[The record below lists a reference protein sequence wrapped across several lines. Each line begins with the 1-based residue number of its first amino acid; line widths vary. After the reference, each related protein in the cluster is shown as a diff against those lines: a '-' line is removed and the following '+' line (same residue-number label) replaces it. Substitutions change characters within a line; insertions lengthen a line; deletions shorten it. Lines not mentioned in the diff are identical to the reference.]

1 LTCDSPIR
9 LGVAGLGRAFM
20 LMLPSF
26 ENDPRVEL
34 AACAA
39 PRESS
44 RTAFVQRFGGV
55 AYDSVEALCGD
66 PTLDA
71 IYIATPHQMHRTHAT
86 CAVMAGKHVLLDK
99 PLCVTLEDG
108 EAIAQA
114 AERAGK
120 IVIVGPSHSFDA
132 PVLKARALIDSGSL
146 GQVRMVH
153 ALNYTD
159 FLYRPR
165 RPEELVTSEGGGVIF
180 SQGVHQ
186 IDIVRLLA
194 GGMVSSVR
202 ATTGQWD
209 DKRPTECAYSAHLT
223 FAQGAFASLTY
234 SGFAHFNS
242 DEFCDWI
249 GELGHDTDPTAY
261 GKARKALQSVQT
273 PQDEIRLK
281 TERTFGASPAPAV
294 PAHNEHFGTILV
306 SCDGADLRL
315 TPDGVWVYGHTQR
328 DFLSTPLDAIP
339 RKGVMESLV
348 AAVRQSQNPIQGA
361 RWGLASLEV
370 CHGILQSSEV
380 GTDIRMYHQVPVRR
394 TEERKNQI

>member
-1 LTCDSPIR
+1 MTSDRPVR

-26 ENDPRVEL
+26 ENDPRVVL

-44 RTAFVQRFGGV
+44 RDAFVQRFGGV
-55 AYDSVEALCGD
+55 AYDSVEALCAD

-71 IYIATPHQMHRTHAT
+71 IYIATPHQMHRSHAE
-86 CAVMAGKHVLLDK
+86 CAVSSGKHVLLDK

-108 EAIAQA
+108 EAIAEA

-132 PVLKARALIDSGSL
+132 PVLKARALIDSGSI
-146 GQVRMVH
+146 GHVRMIN

-165 RPEELVTSEGGGVIF
+165 RPEELVTAEGGGVIF

-186 IDIVRLLA
+186 IDIVRLLG
-194 GGMVSSVR
+194 GGMVSTVR
-202 ATTGQWD
+202 ASTGQWD

-223 FAQGAFASLTY
+223 FAEGAFASLTY

-249 GELGHDTDPTAY
+249 GELGHDTDPKAY

-281 TERTFGASPAPAV
+281 TERTFGASPDPAF
-294 PAHNEHFGTILV
+294 PDHNEHFGTILV

-315 TPDGVWVYGHTQR
+315 TPDGVWIYGHTQR
-328 DFLSTPLDAIP
+328 DFVPTPLGTIP
-339 RKGVMESLV
+339 RKGVMDAL
-348 AAVRQSQNPIQGA
+348 AAVVNEGQAPVQDA

-370 CHGILQSSEV
+370 CHGIIQSSANGKE
-380 GTDIRMYHQVPVRR
+380 ISLEHQVPVRSLQ
-394 TEERKNQI
+394 ERKQRI

>member
-1 LTCDSPIR
+1 LTFDRPVR

-26 ENDPRVEL
+26 DNDPRVEL
-34 AACAA
+34 SACAA

-44 RTAFVQRFGGV
+44 RDAFVHRFGGT
-55 AYDSVEALCGD
+55 AYDSVEALCDD
-66 PTLDA
+66 PNLDA
-71 IYIATPHQMHRTHAT
+71 IYIATPHQMHRDHAT
-86 CAVMAGKHVLLDK
+86 RAVMAGKHVLLDK
-99 PLCVTLEDG
+99 PLCVTLDDG
-108 EAIAQA
+108 AAIADAAQA
-114 AERAGK
+114 AGR

-132 PVLKARALIDSGSL
+132 PVLKARAMIDSGVF

-165 RPEELVTSEGGGVIF
+165 RPEELVTAEGGGVIF

-186 IDIVRLLA
+186 IDTVRLLA
-194 GGMVSSVR
+194 GGMVSTVR

-209 DKRPTECAYSAHLT
+209 KARPTECAYSAHLT
-223 FAQGAFASLTY
+223 FAEGAFASLTY

-249 GELGHDTDPTAY
+249 GELGHDTDPDAY
-261 GKARKALQSVQT
+261 GKARRALRSAET
-273 PQDEIRLK
+273 PKDEIRLK
-281 TERTFGASPAPAV
+281 TERTFGASPEPAF
-294 PAHNEHFGTILV
+294 PAHNEHFGTVLV

-315 TPDGVWVYGHTQR
+315 TPDGVWVYGHTDR
-328 DFLSTPLDAIP
+328 DFVPTPLSAVP
-339 RKGVMESLV
+339 RKGVMDALV
-348 AAVRQSQNPIQGA
+348 NAVRQNLAPIQDA

-370 CHGILQSSEV
+370 CHGILQSAQTE
-380 GTDIRMYHQVPVRR
+380 TDIRMERQVPVRHS
-394 TEERKNQI
+394 EERKHPI

>member
-1 LTCDSPIR
+1 
-9 LGVAGLGRAFM
+9 M
-20 LMLPSF
+20 
-26 ENDPRVEL
+26 
-34 AACAA
+34 
-39 PRESS
+39 
-44 RTAFVQRFGGV
+44 
-55 AYDSVEALCGD
+55 
-66 PTLDA
+66 
-71 IYIATPHQMHRTHAT
+71 
-86 CAVMAGKHVLLDK
+86 LDK
-99 PLCVTLEDG
+99 PLCVTVEDG

-132 PVLKARALIDSGSL
+132 PVLKARALIEDGSL

-194 GGMVSSVR
+194 GGMVSTVR
-202 ATTGQWD
+202 ASTGQWD
-209 DKRPTECAYSAHLT
+209 DTRPTECAYSAHLT

-281 TERTFGASPAPAV
+281 TERTFGASPDPAI
-294 PAHNEHFGTILV
+294 PTHNEHFGTILV

-328 DFLSTPLDAIP
+328 DFVPTPLGGVPRQGVLDA
-339 RKGVMESLV
+339 LV
-348 AAVRQSQNPIQGA
+348 DAVGQDQAPVQDA

-370 CHGILQSSEV
+370 CHAIIQSSESRQE
-380 GTDIRMYHQVPVRR
+380 ISLKHQVPVRSKD
-394 TEERKNQI
+394 ERKSQI

>member
-1 LTCDSPIR
+1 
-9 LGVAGLGRAFM
+9 
-20 LMLPSF
+20 
-26 ENDPRVEL
+26 
-34 AACAA
+34 
-39 PRESS
+39 
-44 RTAFVQRFGGV
+44 
-55 AYDSVEALCGD
+55 
-66 PTLDA
+66 
-71 IYIATPHQMHRTHAT
+71 
-86 CAVMAGKHVLLDK
+86 
-99 PLCVTLEDG
+99 
-108 EAIAQA
+108 
-114 AERAGK
+114 
-120 IVIVGPSHSFDA
+120 
-132 PVLKARALIDSGSL
+132 
-146 GQVRMVH
+146 MVH

-165 RPEELVTSEGGGVIF
+165 RPEELMTSEGGGVIF

-194 GGMVSSVR
+194 GGMVSTVR

-281 TERTFGASPAPAV
+281 TERTFGASPDPAV

-315 TPDGVWVYGHTQR
+315 TPDGVWVYGHTQS

-348 AAVRQSQNPIQGA
+348 AAVRQSQSPIQDS

-370 CHGILQSSEV
+370 CHGILQSSEA
-380 GTDIRMYHQVPVRR
+380 GTDIRMHHQVPVRR